1 MNFKT
6 RIFLITSLVMAFTVT
21 AMAQSTSQNV
31 SLEIR
36 SGAISIFHTPD
47 NFLFDPTFINTAS
60 STEIY
65 KTLDPAI
72 YENQLVVEDAD
83 TTGDD
88 FYITIAISNLA
99 SSSSVIPFS
108 NLALVTLA
116 QDASGL
122 DIFTPSTPP
131 ADQVDVTAPL
141 YCPSYGDLATYCD
154 NDMDANF
161 LTESTQ
167 LYTNDPMQSVNTTT
181 TNIYVDSYFDAD
193 PNVNA
198 WKVYYSINE
207 IIEFSDGEKALVT
220 GTTPGPVGSAYI
232 TVIRGVLN
240 TTPSAHT
247 IGSGITSHGNTSVQ
261 EVIMNGPEPVDPRI
275 GAYSMGFGF
284 KGLIE
289 PVFLPGDYTGTITFT
304 LYIS

>member
-1 MNFKT
+1 
-6 RIFLITSLVMAFTVT
+6 MASVT
-21 AMAQSTSQNV
+21 AFAVTTFAQPLSQEL
-31 SLEIR
+31 SLSII

-47 NFLFDPTFINTAS
+47 NFLFDPTFINTSS
-60 STEIY
+60 STKIY
-65 KTLDPAI
+65 KTLDPSI

-83 TTGDD
+83 VTGDD
-88 FYITIAISNLA
+88 FYITIAISNLT

-116 QDASGL
+116 QDTSGL
-122 DIFTPSTPP
+122 DISTPSTPP
-131 ADQVDVTAPL
+131 ADQVNVTAPL

-198 WKVYYSINE
+198 WKVYYSIND
-207 IIEFSDGEKALVT
+207 IIEFSNGEKALVT
-220 GTTPGPVGSAYI
+220 STTPGPVGSAYI

-240 TTPSAHT
+240 TTPATHA
-247 IGSGITSHGNTSVQ
+247 IGSDITSHGNTSVQ
-261 EVIMNGPEPVDPRI
+261 AVIMDGPEPVVPRI

-289 PVFLPGDYTGTITFT
+289 PTFLPGSYTGTITFT
-304 LYIS
+304 LYIN